1 MILIAI
7 KYIMK
12 RSILRND
19 FLKDGND
26 ASQRP
31 YRKQRSL
38 CVILLRKAKEQYFSD
53 LELKLITDN
62 KKI

>member
-31 YRKQRSL
+31 YRKQRRL

>member
-38 CVILLRKAKEQYFSD
+38 CVILLRNAKEQYFSD

>member
-19 FLKDGND
+19 FLSND

-38 CVILLRKAKEQYFSD
+38 CVILLRNAKEQYFSD
-53 LELKLITDN
+53 LELKIITDN

>member
-1 MILIAI
+1 
-7 KYIMK
+7 MK

-19 FLKDGND
+19 FLKDGNG